1 MLQTQNNSKV
11 KLFSYNAPADKEEDN
26 ADADVGKDDAHPDLH
41 RQRVHECEN
50 TRADLWSLL
59 LL

>member
-50 TRADLWSLL
+50 TRADL
-59 LL
+59 